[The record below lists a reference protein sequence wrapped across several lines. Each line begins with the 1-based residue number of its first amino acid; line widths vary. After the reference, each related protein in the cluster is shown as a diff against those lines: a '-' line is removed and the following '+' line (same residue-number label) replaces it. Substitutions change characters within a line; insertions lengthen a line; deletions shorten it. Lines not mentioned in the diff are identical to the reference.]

1 MLEVQ
6 IKGLIVKRDV
16 DLRLVFYDV
25 KEVFVVSYIG
35 YLVQ

>member
-6 IKGLIVKRDV
+6 IKGLTAKRDV
-16 DLRLVFYDV
+16 DLRSAFYDA

-35 YLVQ
+35 YLAQ